1 MTKNTA
7 SGYNLYD
14 AISSTFSI
22 KKTNCFFEMMT
33 SVAVLVFACTLVEL
47 SAKRKLAETL
57 QQLKRKREQQVVTW
71 RRSYFKEHRKEKKMR
86 EREIETREGCDRER

>member
-1 MTKNTA
+1 
-7 SGYNLYD
+7 
-14 AISSTFSI
+14 
-22 KKTNCFFEMMT
+22 MMT

-86 EREIETREGCDRER
+86 EGERQDRVVIGRGERKRGWERYA